1 MLLNSFSFLGL
12 VLSFSLGIVL
22 LVEGISSVKEYCV
35 YSLHISIDS
44 LSIRNST
51 LFVRDRTAMQENF
64 QISEIRSRGEL

>member
-64 QISEIRSRGEL
+64 QISERRSRGEL